1 MCLGL
6 IIIFCSGQFCSGKF
20 FFRVFFPCFFFTWQ
34 ELFFATLDDW
44 HYWQKGDK
52 EERSW
57 TNSGEEYNAM
67 LKWKKSKGQQRVR
80 RGIAKGYSTTQRA
93 ALASDATGPPYSK
106 AAAAAPAAETTAT
119 PDPIDVDAIGAP
131 EAAAAVPEAAAA
143 DAAVDAAQIAAVPE
157 SKVPRGVLA
166 LAKRGAHEN
175 TTNTPFMQP
184 YGFRPVSRFFL
195 GERCLPQ
202 VFFFRT

>member
-1 MCLGL
+1 
-6 IIIFCSGQFCSGKF
+6 
-20 FFRVFFPCFFFTWQ
+20 
-34 ELFFATLDDW
+34 
-44 HYWQKGDK
+44 
-52 EERSW
+52 
-57 TNSGEEYNAM
+57 M

-106 AAAAAPAAETTAT
+106 AAAAVPAAETTAT

-157 SKVPRGVLA
+157 SKVPRGVLE

-195 GERCLPQ
+195 GGKDVYRN
-202 VFFFRT
+202 FFFRT